1 MSILLF
7 SLVVLGIV
15 ILVSY
20 TVWYFMNE
28 KKVNSKVSD
37 FVIEKDNKDKII
49 ETVYK
54 ESAKKK
60 NGLVSGIVGNHISK
74 MDVFYMLD
82 ISPYILRNC
91 IKELMKEEL
100 IIETD
105 ESIALTS
112 FGVQYHEIFIRRMM
126 SKKKAKK

>member
-49 ETVYK
+49 KTVYK
-54 ESAKKK
+54 ESTKKK
-60 NGLVSGIVGNHISK
+60 NGLVSSIVGNYISK
-74 MDVFYMLD
+74 MNVLNMLD
-82 ISPYILRNC
+82 ISPYILRDC
-91 IKELMKEEL
+91 IRELIKEEL

-112 FGVQYHEIFIRRMM
+112 FGVQYYEIFIRRMM
-126 SKKKAKK
+126 PKKKAKK